1 MATCILANWW
11 LGGEEDIPGQ
21 ECSLGQEMLV
31 PKVFYLPLGPHQCWW
46 KVTKQWRKKLRR
58 ENGERPFFYMRDVV
72 GAIRNKSEQG
82 LIYGGG
88 GVVRQGSHTLGF
100 L

>member
-1 MATCILANWW
+1 
-11 LGGEEDIPGQ
+11 
-21 ECSLGQEMLV
+21 
-31 PKVFYLPLGPHQCWW
+31 
-46 KVTKQWRKKLRR
+46 
-58 ENGERPFFYMRDVV
+58 MRDVV